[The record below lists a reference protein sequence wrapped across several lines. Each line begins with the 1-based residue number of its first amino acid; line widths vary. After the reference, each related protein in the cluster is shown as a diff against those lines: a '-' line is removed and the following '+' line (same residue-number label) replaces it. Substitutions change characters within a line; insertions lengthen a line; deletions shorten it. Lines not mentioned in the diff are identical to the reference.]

1 MHSTYV
7 CKRQSFALGLT
18 LSFILVHTILR
29 AQTADGNSGINQANT
44 MIRSYYASAVDL
56 MYGVGAL
63 CAIIGAINVYV
74 HWGKRDAEANRL
86 TAAWFGGCVFLVVVS
101 TVIKSFFGI

>member
-18 LSFILVHTILR
+18 LSFILLHTILR

-63 CAIIGAINVYV
+63 CAILGAINVYV
-74 HWGKRDAEANRL
+74 HWGEHNGRVTKEA
-86 TAAWFGGCVFLVVVS
+86 AAWFGGCVFLVVVS